1 MFIPTN
7 GREKNKQQQLS
18 GIMLHVTAS
27 KWRGKDDQNISP
39 PEKKYLAIHYRVG
52 MNDKIKNGILTLGWL
67 QNYILAYW
75 LDYILRFWDQMSL
88 ISFPTF
94 RVDMN

>member
-27 KWRGKDDQNISP
+27 KWRGKDDENISP
-39 PEKKYLAIHYRVG
+39 PEKKISGDSLSSRYERQNQKWNFNSLA
-52 MNDKIKNGILTLGWL
+52 DFKIIFWLTDLTI
-67 QNYILAYW
+67 Y
-75 LDYILRFWDQMSL
+75 
-88 ISFPTF
+88 
-94 RVDMN
+94 